1 MDQKNFAIGVLST
14 TAAIMLTG
22 LVLVSSRP
30 EPALAAGMTA
40 TGGDYIM
47 SVATT
52 PQTDEEYVYVVDVP
66 AQKMIVYRFDSN
78 KGAVDLI
85 QTIDLAQFRQGS
97 GQPPPGQPPGKR
109 QP

>member
-14 TAAIMLTG
+14 TAVIMLVG
-22 LVLVSSRP
+22 LVLVTSRP

-47 SVATT
+47 SVGTT
-52 PQTDEEYVYVVDVP
+52 PQTDEEYLYVVDVP
-66 AQKMIVYRFDSN
+66 AQKMIVYRFDAN
-78 KGAVDLI
+78 KAAVDVIQAVDL
-85 QTIDLAQFRQGS
+85 APFRQGQ
-97 GQPPPGQPPGKR
+97 GQPPPGKR